1 MEYTIS
7 GWPHSCPMYWEMKR
21 GLLMSSTSES
31 IRLEDYVR
39 DIQDFPQKGVLF
51 KDITPLL
58 QDATAYHAAM
68 DRLAAHYAGAGIEMV
83 VGVESRG
90 FILGAPLAYL
100 LNCGFVPVRK
110 FGKLPGPTASV
121 EYALEYGTN
130 VVEVHVDAIK
140 PGQRVLIVD
149 DLLATGGTVSAAMDL
164 VEKLGGH
171 IAGIAFLVELTFLK
185 GRERLQEHDVFAL
198 IKY

>member
-1 MEYTIS
+1 
-7 GWPHSCPMYWEMKR
+7 
-21 GLLMSSTSES
+21 MSSTSES
-31 IRLEDYVR
+31 MRLEDWVR
-39 DIQDFPQKGVLF
+39 DIPDFPQKGILF

-58 QDATAYHAAM
+58 QDGAAFRASLE
-68 DRLAAHYAGAGIEMV
+68 RLAAHYAGSGIETV
-83 VGVESRG
+83 IGVESRG
-90 FILGAPLAYL
+90 FIFGAPLAYML
-100 LNCGFVPVRK
+100 HCGFVPVRK
-110 FGKLPGPTASV
+110 FGKLPFKTVTV

-130 VVEVHVDAIK
+130 VVEIHTDAIR

-149 DLLATGGTVSAAMDL
+149 DLLATGGTVSATMEL

-185 GRERLQEHDVFAL
+185 GREHLKGHDVFAL

>member
-1 MEYTIS
+1 
-7 GWPHSCPMYWEMKR
+7 
-21 GLLMSSTSES
+21 MSSIPD
-31 IRLEDYVR
+31 IRLEDFIR
-39 DIQDFPQKGVLF
+39 DVQDFPQQGVLF

-58 QDATAYHAAM
+58 QDGTAFHAAI
-68 DRLAAHYAGAGIEMV
+68 DRLAAHYAGAGIQTV

-90 FILGAPLAYL
+90 FIFGASLAYQ

-110 FGKLPGPTASV
+110 FGKLPNETVSV

-130 VVEVHVDAIK
+130 VVEMHSDAIQR
-140 PGQRVLIVD
+140 GERVLIVD
-149 DLLATGGTVSAAMDL
+149 DLLATGGTVSAAIEL

-171 IAGIAFLVELTFLK
+171 IAGIAFLVELMFLK
-185 GRERLQEHDVFAL
+185 GREQLKGHDVFAL

>member
-1 MEYTIS
+1 
-7 GWPHSCPMYWEMKR
+7 
-21 GLLMSSTSES
+21 MSSTSES
-31 IRLEDYVR
+31 LHLEDWIR
-39 DIQDFPQKGVLF
+39 DIPDFPQRGILF

-58 QDATAYHAAM
+58 RDAAAFHTAL
-68 DRLAAHYAGAGIEMV
+68 DRLAEHYAGAGIQAV

-90 FILGAPLAYL
+90 FIFGAPLAYL

-110 FGKLPGPTASV
+110 FGKLPHQTVSV

-130 VVEVHVDAIK
+130 VVEMHMDAIR

-149 DLLATGGTVSAAMDL
+149 DLLATGGTVSAAMEL
-164 VEKLGGH
+164 VEKLGGQ

-185 GRERLQEHDVFAL
+185 GREQFKGHDVFAL
-198 IKY
+198 IQY

>member
-1 MEYTIS
+1 
-7 GWPHSCPMYWEMKR
+7 
-21 GLLMSSTSES
+21 MSSTSEPV
-31 IRLEDYVR
+31 RLEDKIR
-39 DIQDFPQKGVLF
+39 DIPDFPQKGVLF

-58 QDATAYHAAM
+58 QDAATYRAAM
-68 DRLAAHYAGAGIEMV
+68 ERLAAHYAGAGIQTV
-83 VGVESRG
+83 VGIESRG

-110 FGKLPGPTASV
+110 FGKLPAQTVSV

-130 VVEVHVDAIK
+130 VVEIHRDAIK
-140 PGQRVLIVD
+140 PGERVLIVD
-149 DLLATGGTVSAAMDL
+149 DLLATGGTVSAAIEL
-164 VEKLGGH
+164 IEGLSGH

-185 GRERLQEHDVFAL
+185 GREHLKGHDVFAL

>member
-1 MEYTIS
+1 
-7 GWPHSCPMYWEMKR
+7 
-21 GLLMSSTSES
+21 MSSTPES
-31 IRLEDYVR
+31 IQLEDWIR
-39 DIQDFPQKGVLF
+39 DIPDFPQRGILF

-58 QDATAYHAAM
+58 QDAAAFHASL
-68 DRLAAHYAGAGIEMV
+68 DRLAAHYAGSGIEMV

-90 FILGAPLAYL
+90 FIFGAALAYL

-110 FGKLPGPTASV
+110 FGKLPHQTVSV
-121 EYALEYGTN
+121 EYSLEYGTN
-130 VVEVHVDAIK
+130 VVEMHTDAIR

-149 DLLATGGTVSAAMDL
+149 DLLATGGTVSAAMEL

-185 GRERLQEHDVFAL
+185 GREQLGGHDVFAL

>member
-1 MEYTIS
+1 MT
-7 GWPHSCPMYWEMKR
+7 
-21 GLLMSSTSES
+21 STPDVHLES
-31 IRLEDYVR
+31 FIR
-39 DIQDFPQKGVLF
+39 DIQDFPQQGVLF

-58 QDATAYHAAM
+58 QNGTAFHASI
-68 DRLAAHYAGAGIEMV
+68 DRLAAHYAGAGIQTV

-90 FILGAPLAYL
+90 FIFGAPLAYQ

-110 FGKLPGPTASV
+110 FGKLPSETVSV

-130 VVEVHVDAIK
+130 VVEVHKDAIQ
-140 PGQRVLIVD
+140 PGERVLIVD
-149 DLLATGGTVSAAMDL
+149 DLLATGGTVSASMEL

-185 GRERLQEHDVFAL
+185 GREQLKGHDVFAL

>member
-1 MEYTIS
+1 V
-7 GWPHSCPMYWEMKR
+7 
-21 GLLMSSTSES
+21 GLDGACANL
-31 IRLEDYVR
+31 LR
-39 DIQDFPQKGVLF
+39 DIPDFPQKGVLF

-58 QDATAYHAAM
+58 QDPVAYRSAM
-68 DRLAAHYAGAGIEMV
+68 DRLAAHYAGAGIEAV

-90 FILGAPLAYL
+90 FIFGAALAYL

-110 FGKLPGPTASV
+110 FGKLPAQTVAV

-130 VVEVHVDAIK
+130 IVEVHSDAIHS
-140 PGQRVLIVD
+140 GQRVLIVD
-149 DLLATGGTVSAAMDL
+149 DLLATGGTVSAAVDL
-164 VEKLGGH
+164 VERIGGH

-185 GRERLQEHDVFAL
+185 GREHLKDYDVFAL

>member
-1 MEYTIS
+1 
-7 GWPHSCPMYWEMKR
+7 
-21 GLLMSSTSES
+21 MSSTPES
-31 IRLEDYVR
+31 IQLEDWIR
-39 DIQDFPQKGVLF
+39 DIPDFPQRGILF

-58 QDATAYHAAM
+58 QNPVAFHAAL

-90 FILGAPLAYL
+90 FIFGAALAYL

-110 FGKLPGPTASV
+110 FGKLPYQTVTV
-121 EYALEYGTN
+121 EYSLEYGTN
-130 VVEVHVDAIK
+130 VVEMHTDAIR

-149 DLLATGGTVSAAMDL
+149 DLLATGGTVSAAMEL

-185 GRERLQEHDVFAL
+185 GREQLGGHDVFAL

>member
-1 MEYTIS
+1 MA
-7 GWPHSCPMYWEMKR
+7 
-21 GLLMSSTSES
+21 STSEP
-31 IRLEDYVR
+31 IRLEDWVR
-39 DIQDFPQKGVLF
+39 DIPDFPQKGVLF

-58 QDATAYHAAM
+58 QDATAFHTAM
-68 DRLAAHYAGAGIEMV
+68 DRMAAHYAGAGIEAV

-110 FGKLPGPTASV
+110 FGKLPFQTTSV

-130 VVEVHVDAIK
+130 IVEMHNDAIK

-149 DLLATGGTVSAAMDL
+149 DLLATGGTVSAAIEL
-164 VEKLGGH
+164 VERLQGH
-171 IAGIAFLVELTFLK
+171 IAGVAFLVELGFLK
-185 GRERLQEHDVFAL
+185 GREHLKSQDVFAL

>member
-1 MEYTIS
+1 MT
-7 GWPHSCPMYWEMKR
+7 
-21 GLLMSSTSES
+21 STSEP
-31 IRLEDYVR
+31 IRLEDRIR
-39 DIQDFPQKGVLF
+39 DIPDFPQKGVLF

-58 QDATAYHAAM
+58 QNPAAYRSAM

-90 FILGAPLAYL
+90 FIFGAPLAYL

-110 FGKLPGPTASV
+110 FGKLPSQTVSV

-130 VVEVHVDAIK
+130 IVEVHSDAVQS
-140 PGQRVLIVD
+140 GQRVLIVD
-149 DLLATGGTVSAAMDL
+149 DLLATGGTVSAAVEL
-164 VEKLGGH
+164 IEKLGGH
-171 IAGIAFLVELTFLK
+171 IAGIAFLVELTFLR
-185 GRERLQEHDVFAL
+185 GREHLSDYDVFAL

>member
-1 MEYTIS
+1 MA
-7 GWPHSCPMYWEMKR
+7 
-21 GLLMSSTSES
+21 STSEP
-31 IRLEDYVR
+31 IRLEDWVR
-39 DIQDFPQKGVLF
+39 DVPDFPQKGVLF

-58 QDATAYHAAM
+58 QDATAFHTAM
-68 DRLAAHYAGAGIEMV
+68 DRMAAHYAGAGIEAV

-110 FGKLPGPTASV
+110 FGKLPSQTTSV

-130 VVEVHVDAIK
+130 IVEIHTDAIK

-149 DLLATGGTVSAAMDL
+149 DLLATGGTVSAAIEL
-164 VEKLGGH
+164 VERLQGH
-171 IAGIAFLVELTFLK
+171 IAGVAFLVELGFLK
-185 GRERLQEHDVFAL
+185 GREHLNSQDVFAL

>member
-1 MEYTIS
+1 M
-7 GWPHSCPMYWEMKR
+7 
-21 GLLMSSTSES
+21 LMASTPEPL
-31 IRLEDYVR
+31 RLEDRIR
-39 DIQDFPQKGVLF
+39 DIPDFPQKGVLF

-58 QDATAYHAAM
+58 QDAATFRAAM
-68 DRLAAHYAGAGIEMV
+68 ERLAAHYTGSGIEIV

-90 FILGAPLAYL
+90 FIFGAPLAYL

-110 FGKLPGPTASV
+110 FGKLPAETITV

-130 VVEVHVDAIK
+130 VVEIHQDAIK

-149 DLLATGGTVSAAMDL
+149 DLLATGGTVSAAMEL

-185 GRERLQEHDVFAL
+185 GRNRLKGHDVFAL

>member
-1 MEYTIS
+1 
-7 GWPHSCPMYWEMKR
+7 
-21 GLLMSSTSES
+21 MSSIPD
-31 IRLEDYVR
+31 IRLEDFIR
-39 DIQDFPQKGVLF
+39 DVQDFPQQGVLF

-58 QDATAYHAAM
+58 QDGTAFHAAI
-68 DRLAAHYAGAGIEMV
+68 DRLAAHYAGAGIQTV

-90 FILGAPLAYL
+90 FIFGAPLAYQ

-110 FGKLPGPTASV
+110 FGKLPNETVSV

-130 VVEVHVDAIK
+130 VVEMHSDAIQR
-140 PGQRVLIVD
+140 GERVLIVD
-149 DLLATGGTVSAAMDL
+149 DLLATGGTVSAAIEL

-171 IAGIAFLVELTFLK
+171 IAGIAFLVELIFLK
-185 GRERLQEHDVFAL
+185 GREQLKGHDVFAL

>member
-1 MEYTIS
+1 
-7 GWPHSCPMYWEMKR
+7 
-21 GLLMSSTSES
+21 MSSTPES
-31 IRLEDYVR
+31 IQLEDWIR
-39 DIQDFPQKGVLF
+39 DIPDFPQRGILF

-58 QDATAYHAAM
+58 QNPAAFHASL

-90 FILGAPLAYL
+90 FIFGAPLAYL

-110 FGKLPGPTASV
+110 FGKLPHQTVTV
-121 EYALEYGTN
+121 EYSLEYGTN
-130 VVEVHVDAIK
+130 VVEMHTDAIR

-149 DLLATGGTVSAAMDL
+149 DLLATGGTVSAAMEL

-185 GRERLQEHDVFAL
+185 GREQLGGHDVFAL

>member
-1 MEYTIS
+1 
-7 GWPHSCPMYWEMKR
+7 
-21 GLLMSSTSES
+21 MSSTSES
-31 IRLEDYVR
+31 IRLEDWVR
-39 DIQDFPQKGVLF
+39 DIPDFPQKGILF

-58 QDATAYHAAM
+58 QDATAFRASM
-68 DRLAAHYAGAGIEMV
+68 DRLAAHYAGAGIQTV

-90 FILGAPLAYL
+90 FIFGAPIAYL

-110 FGKLPGPTASV
+110 FGKLPHQTVSV

-130 VVEVHVDAIK
+130 VVEIHKDAIR

-149 DLLATGGTVSAAMDL
+149 DLLATGGTVSATMEL
-164 VEKLGGH
+164 VERLGGH
-171 IAGIAFLVELTFLK
+171 IAGIAFLVELAFLK
-185 GRERLQEHDVFAL
+185 GREQLKGHDVFAL